1 MNPFD
6 KSLDATFRGRK
17 VRVVSN
23 HDEVYEGYVDRFRYD
38 DRHVILEGAE
48 QCHVQEDGSETR
60 EHVGAAFLAHVDTIH
75 LLENEQHIQAVSLDA
90 IEPAPY
96 HSRGFERADNR
107 QYIEQVRNAGSL
119 RSFPVVRRLAEG
131 YEVIEGHK
139 RLWVCRCAGFESH
152 PVEVI
157 ECSDWEAMRAFVTDH
172 LPTAVHVEED
182 GSTHADWYDSDEIAA
197 ALQVLVERW
206 GERVL
211 SLHPV
216 AYNVERL
223 ALDLDGV
230 ASDATDAIDTT
241 DLDLSNERV

>member
-17 VRVVSN
+17 VRVISN
-23 HDEVYEGYVDRFRYD
+23 HDAIYEGYIDRFRYD

-60 EHVGAAFLAHVDTIH
+60 EHVGSAFLAHVDTIH
-75 LLENEQHIQAVSLDA
+75 LLADEQHIQPVALDA

-96 HSRGFERADNR
+96 HSREFERGDNL
-107 QYIEQVRNAGSL
+107 QYIERVRTAGTL
-119 RSFPVVRRLAEG
+119 HSFPVVRALDEG

-139 RLWVCRCAGFESH
+139 RLWVCQCAGLASH

-157 ECSDWEAMRAFVTDH
+157 ECSDWEATRAFVTDH
-172 LPTAVHVEED
+172 LPPEIHVEED
-182 GSTHADWYDSDEIAA
+182 GSTDNDWYETAA
-197 ALQVLVERW
+197 IETAIQRLIESW
-206 GERVL
+206 GERAL

-223 ALDLDGV
+223 DLAPVLPDSETVGKE
-230 ASDATDAIDTT
+230 ASG
-241 DLDLSNERV
+241 